1 MRSGVTLSGASSGR
15 VNGALAEDAAVR
27 RRRKTKFA
35 HLMQW
40 GKRRGHDGGK
50 TVHTSA
56 ARPTGQRSRLL
67 FEALENRCL
76 LSGNLLISEFV
87 ADNNAGLVDG
97 YGKNS
102 DWIELY
108 NATDEPLLLRD
119 YYLTDNA
126 RNLAK
131 WRFPDITLAPRSYV
145 VVFASGKG
153 EDYPEGYVQDPAGY
167 WHTNFKLEK
176 SGEYLATTWRDP
188 SSGTIYVQHEYA
200 PVYPQQLG
208 DISYGLTYLDTG
220 ARLIELGDSAKL
232 LVPTDDSLGSAWIS
246 PSYSDAA
253 WPLAGP
259 LGVGY
264 EVVVAVPESGSGLF
278 YGPYGPGGTWNL
290 YEVVNIPRTW
300 IDAHSDAL
308 SRVRAGVAGHLVTIS
323 SLAENLFIQSICG
336 GLSNDPWIGLTDSDT
351 FAALGAQE
359 YGNTSSWPL
368 PPAGTPPTSTQRGA
382 GFVWV
387 TGEPFVF
394 QRWNSGQPDDASP
407 GQDGVFLSR
416 SSGFWSDDRSGEG
429 AQTGVYRPYIVEYE
443 LGLPDRAFL
452 AVQRVSSATP
462 LTSIDQAVELLQG
475 GAGTTVAAT
484 VVNFIDPQNAAPG
497 RFTNNAAFPAD
508 TSADDNHFAV
518 KVSGAIRIPTSGSWT
533 FHVNSDEG
541 FRLRIR
547 GATFVAAYGTGTTIA
562 GDTLQFSGMRTAAD
576 SLGVAT
582 LAAGDYE
589 FELYYFESSGAAG
602 LELSAAYGAK
612 SVWDSSFK
620 LVGDYYNGG
629 LMTLGFENLIGVSL
643 QEAMKGRASSVY
655 LRRSFTV
662 EDPTLFDSLILN
674 MKYDDGFVAY
684 LNGVEVARSDNVPTS
699 PRFDS
704 TAGSDHPTGLA
715 RHGVWFDIT
724 AYKHLLQPGMNV
736 LAVHGMN
743 RSADDSDFFLMPELL
758 AIGWRPDVSRPTYFV
773 KPTPAAPNTS
783 AALGVVADTKFSI
796 DRGFYDTPQ
805 WLVITTATPG
815 AEIRYTLDGST
826 PTAAGVAKTVA
837 SLTRSGST
845 ATAMVLNHGFVA
857 GNSVQIV
864 GADQPEYNGVF
875 VITSATANTF
885 QFQVSG
891 MPASPA
897 TGTITARLTQA
908 ACYTYTGPIL
918 IDRTTTVRAA
928 AFKPGWT
935 PSDVDTQTYIFLD
948 DVVRQSADNAPPHV
962 GEPDIINARFDTS
975 AQGFTFTPNAFGT
988 SSPATTSGEWGAAY
1002 GRTGGGLRLYL
1013 TGPSAV
1019 PTAAAFTSTFTVGR
1033 SLNYGISFWFRMT
1046 QGPGFSSTE
1055 TSQVIV
1061 TIDGVRYG
1069 LDVNTTVLSAN
1080 GDNDNQID
1088 VFGWHMCGLSAKL
1101 APGAHSIAVGVY
1113 RNAASGADDWVELL
1127 LDDVK
1132 ISNWPGNWAPWLSSV
1147 PGQVLDYGMDPKVL
1161 EHPVWGP
1168 RLKDALTSIP
1178 TISLVT
1184 ELPNLFDPSTGIYVN
1199 ASGSGPAWER
1209 PVSVELINPDG
1220 SKGFQVDAG
1229 LRIRGG
1235 FSVTGT
1241 NPKHAFRLF
1250 FRDQYGAA
1258 KLQYPLFGD
1267 EGAKEFDHLDLRCSQ
1282 NYSWAFGNSRQNA
1295 EVREVFSRDL
1305 GLAMGQVQTH
1315 SRFYH
1320 LYINGQYWGL
1330 YQSEERPEASFAAT
1344 YLGGDKEDYDIIK
1357 HSGGGIE
1364 ATDGTLDTWW
1374 QLTKTGFRVTTY
1386 QANVAVPNLTTALAV
1401 LADQSKWSAVTTN
1414 YYDRVNFT
1422 NNGGDGRFV
1431 SNNAAF
1437 PGITA
1442 SDADNFVVEVLGTIY
1457 IPMAGEWT
1465 FGVNCNDGF
1474 LLQLSD
1480 GTNTFTSSYP
1490 NARTTGGDTLA
1501 TFNIPAAGPYR
1512 LRLVFFEYTG
1522 AAGLELFA
1530 AKGRY
1535 ASFNAQ
1541 AFRMVGDVTTSG
1553 FRVTTYTANI
1563 PVTDLATADSVI
1575 ADPSKRTGAATVFAS
1590 ALNFLDNTGAS
1601 GSGGNFGFNAAFPGD
1616 TTSDDNNFVV
1626 EAVGLIE
1633 IPAAGQWTFGANC
1646 NDGFRL
1652 TLTRGVYSDTL
1663 SLDGTRSSAVN
1674 ALKVFNLPEAGT
1686 YQVRVVYFEN
1696 VGSAEFEL
1704 FYAQGSHASFNSSFQ
1719 LVRDV
1724 GIALPYSGPGPF
1736 YWEIQGLNPDGSRN
1750 PNLPVLLNVDS
1761 LIDYMI
1767 VIFYTGDGDAPITR
1781 AGTAV
1786 NNWYGGCNRNGG
1798 DGFHFFSHDAEHTLS
1813 RGLVDRTGP
1822 WPIGWGNFIRT
1833 QPLYV
1838 HQELMMEPE
1847 YRLRFADR
1855 VRKYFFYDGLL
1866 TPTAAAARFRAL
1878 AEQLGYSQP
1887 DAGPMLAESARWG
1900 DSKKSPKYVSN
1911 ITYSGT
1917 TATVTLSGHGY
1928 VNGDTVYISGANQ
1941 PQYNGSFTIF
1951 NVTSNTFQYTMTG
1964 VPSGPATGQITAFL
1978 VYSKNTWL
1986 DAVNYELNTF
1996 FPNRTNV
2003 VLNQFRNAKR
2013 YSWDR
2018 TELLAAP
2025 LYPAT
2030 AAPDFTVN
2038 GAVRYGGQVQAT
2050 DLIRFTAPAGTIY
2063 YTLDGSDPRLPGGAL
2078 SPTAI
2083 QYTGTPITLSQSTL
2097 IKARALSGSD
2107 WSALSEA
2114 WFYVGTPA
2122 SASNLVITEIN
2133 YNPPEPSA
2141 AELAALPGVTAQR
2154 FEFIELLNVADTW
2167 IDLTNVRFE
2176 RGIRFDFTA
2185 AGLTRLEPGQYLV
2198 LAADPAAMAVRY
2210 PGVAVAGQFSG
2221 ALDNSGER
2229 LVLSDRAGTPIA
2241 DFSYRD
2247 SGDWPSR
2254 ADGAG
2259 STLELRQIGLPY
2271 HQAASW
2277 RSSHEY
2283 LGSPGRAGM
2292 DRPLKIY
2299 INEVL
2304 THTDPPL
2311 WDSIEL
2317 YNPNDISVDLSGWLL
2332 SDSTLD
2338 YQKFRIPAGTVLGP
2352 GQHVVFDEQQFNI
2365 TSYSWRTE
2373 GAKGRVQTE
2382 DNGYTLR
2389 LTGDTWRK
2397 APLRYMVTPATVL
2410 EFDFLS
2416 TLEGQFHGIG
2426 LDIDDQA
2433 DPGYANIFKLYGA
2446 RSAGITDFADY
2457 ASSAPEWKHYVIPIG
2472 QYYTGLMNWMVLAND
2487 ADAPP
2492 HKAVSLFRNITLH
2505 EGAGGE
2511 AINFSSFFGLDGA
2524 RGDQLFLI
2532 EPDQSGSPRFFIDNV
2547 DFGAARNAESIGR
2560 YRDAQG
2566 RWHFTA
2572 LAQPTLGSPNTV
2584 GGNAPYV
2591 GSVVISEIMYHPG
2604 NFADADRLE
2613 FIELLNT
2620 GTTAVNLTN
2629 WRLRGGV
2636 DYDFRPGTILPAGG
2650 VLIVAGFDPADPL
2663 NMVKLANF
2671 RSFYGI
2677 GPSVQMVGGFKG
2689 KPANEGERIR
2699 LLRPDEP
2706 PNNEPNYYPGL
2717 TEDVVDYQPVSPWPV
2732 AAAGQGYSLTRVDAG
2747 AWGCNFS
2754 AWVAAAPSPG
2764 TARLLAGAY
2773 LLYNNSAFDGRDPAA
2788 NPLDDNAIAI
2798 DKAPLRPE
2806 NEQAGFR
2813 NYSSYSRGING
2824 LIFDLAGL
2832 PVQPTLETVGQFF
2845 QFKVGNSNS
2854 PDTWS
2859 TAPGPVEV
2867 ASRPA
2872 APGSTISRITVLWN
2886 DSAIQNQWLQVT
2898 VLPGPETGLPQP
2910 VVLYFGN
2917 LVGDAGD
2924 GSTQAVVDHHDENL
2938 AWENDS
2944 GFRSVAIT
2952 NLYDFNRDRRVT
2964 LADSLIAR
2972 RNDGAQLVLLSFAVG
2987 QGQGITAGPSQ
2998 PDQLPPQFSQAAF
3011 GEAGLLPEE
3020 GRLSPEERQ
3029 LSPVSGELLLIEATQ
3044 VAPEEAAEEVQ
3055 PPVALFVAGGEHP
3068 PQAVVPLHDIALLA
3082 LLAEHECPQPLDCI
3096 TPVPDAASVLAS
3108 STTGDADAPAQVA
3121 APLVAAPPEAIGH
3134 DAPARL
3140 AVAEGW
3146 EAFNIPQTVVPRAS
3160 AIAPA
3165 YLQHEP
3171 APRSTLE
3178 DSTAARS
3185 RPAAH
3190 GVVLSETD
3198 SALGVWQ
3205 WLWEF
3210 GAVGGNQNSKRNM
3223 RRAEVDQSANISLH
3237 LQPLV

>member
-1 MRSGVTLSGASSGR
+1 M
-15 VNGALAEDAAVR
+15 R
-27 RRRKTKFA
+27 RRQQNGVA
-35 HLMQW
+35 HLRLRKGDW
-40 GKRRGHDGGK
+40 RNIKGTPARGRQASH
-50 TVHTSA
+50 SA
-56 ARPTGQRSRLL
+56 RRSRQRRLG

-76 LSGNLLISEFV
+76 LSGTLLVSEFV
-87 ADNNAGLVDG
+87 ADNNTGLRDG

-108 NATDEPLLLRD
+108 NASDATILLRD
-119 YYLTDNA
+119 YYLTDNS
-126 RNLAK
+126 RNLDK
-131 WRFPDITLAPRSYV
+131 WRFPDITLAPHSHL

-153 EDYPEGYVQDPAGY
+153 EEYPQGYVQDPAGY

-176 SGEYLATTWRDP
+176 SGEYLAVTWRDP
-188 SSGTIYVQHEYA
+188 STGALYVQHEYA
-200 PVYPQQLG
+200 PVYPQQLQ

-220 ARLIELGDSAKL
+220 ARLIELGDNAKL
-232 LVPTDDSLGSAWIS
+232 LVPTDNSLGSAWIS
-246 PSYSDAA
+246 PSFSDVDWA
-253 WPLAGP
+253 LSGP
-259 LGVGY
+259 LGAGY
-264 EVVVAVPESGSGLF
+264 ELLVAPPVSGSGLF
-278 YGPYGPGGTWNL
+278 YGPYGPQGTWNL
-290 YEVVNIPRTW
+290 YEVVTTPRTW
-300 IDAHSDAL
+300 IDAHYDAL
-308 SRVRAGVAGHLVTIS
+308 SRQRGGVAGHLVTIS
-323 SLAENLFIQSICG
+323 SISENQFIQSICG

-351 FAALGAQE
+351 FAALGARE

-368 PPAGTPPTSTQRGA
+368 PPAGTPPSSTQRGA

-387 TGEPFVF
+387 TGEPLVF

-429 AQTGVYRPYIVEYE
+429 VQTGVYRPYIIEYE

-452 AVQRVSSATP
+452 AVQQVFSTTP
-462 LTSIDQAVELLQG
+462 LTSIDQAIELLRG
-475 GAGTTVAAT
+475 GAGTTVAAS
-484 VVNFIDPQNAAPG
+484 VVNFIDSQNAAPG
-497 RFTNNAAFPAD
+497 RFTNNAPFPVD

-547 GATFVAAYGTGTTIA
+547 GATFVAAYGTGTTVA
-562 GDTLQFSGMRTAAD
+562 GDTLQFNGLRSSAD

-589 FELYYFESSGAAG
+589 FELYYFDSTGAAG

-629 LMTLGFENLIGVSL
+629 LMTLGFANLIGVDL
-643 QEAMKGRASSVY
+643 QAAMKGVSSSVY

-662 EDPTLFDSLILN
+662 EDPELFDSLVLN

-684 LNGVEVARSDNVPTS
+684 LNGVEVARSNNVPPS
-699 PRFDS
+699 PQFDS
-704 TAGSDHPTGLA
+704 TASSDQPVGLA
-715 RHGVWFDIT
+715 RHGVWYDIT
-724 AYKHLLQPGMNV
+724 AFKHLLTPGTNV

-743 RSADDSDFFLMPELL
+743 RSADDSDFFLMPELF
-758 AIGWRPDVSRPTYFV
+758 AIGWRPDPTRPTYFV
-773 KPTPAAPNTS
+773 KATPGMPNT
-783 AALGVVADTKFSI
+783 AGALGVVADTKFSI
-796 DRGFYDTPQ
+796 DRGFYDSPQ
-805 WLVITTATPG
+805 TLVITTATPG

-837 SLTRSGST
+837 SLTRSGNTVT
-845 ATAMVLNHGFVA
+845 ATVLNHGFVA
-857 GNSVQIV
+857 GNSVQIA

-891 MPASPA
+891 APATPA
-897 TGTITARLTQA
+897 TGAITARLTQP
-908 ACYTYTGPIL
+908 ACYTYTGPIV
-918 IDRTTTVRAA
+918 IDKTTTVRAA

-948 DVVRQSADNAPPHV
+948 DVVRQSADNSPPHV
-962 GEPDIINARFDTS
+962 GEPDIINARFDSS

-988 SSPATTSGEWGAAY
+988 SSSAVTSGAWGASF

-1013 TGPSAV
+1013 NGPSPV
-1019 PTAAAFTSTFTVGR
+1019 PTAAAFTTTFTVGR
-1033 SLNYGISFWFRMT
+1033 TWNYGISFWFRMT
-1046 QGPGFSSTE
+1046 QGPGFSSAE
-1055 TSQVIV
+1055 RSEVIV

-1069 LDVNTTVLSAN
+1069 LDVNTTVISAS

-1088 VFGWHMCGLSAKL
+1088 VFGWHMAGLSAKL
-1101 APGAHSIAVGVY
+1101 SPGTHTIAIGVY
-1113 RNAASGADDWVELL
+1113 YNSASGADDWVELL

-1132 ISNWPGNWAPWLSSV
+1132 ISNWPGNWAPWLSTV
-1147 PGQVLDYGMDPKVL
+1147 PGQLLDYGMDPKVL

-1168 RLKDALTSIP
+1168 RLKDALKSIP
-1178 TISLVT
+1178 TISMVT
-1184 ELPNLFDPSTGIYVN
+1184 DLPNLFDPSTGIYVN
-1199 ASGSGPAWER
+1199 ASQSGPAWER

-1220 SKGFQVDAG
+1220 SKGFQIDAG
-1229 LRIRGG
+1229 MRIRGG
-1235 FSVTGT
+1235 FSVRGD

-1250 FRDQYGAA
+1250 FRDRYGAA
-1258 KLQYPLFGD
+1258 KLRYPLFGD

-1282 NYSWAFGNSRQNA
+1282 NYSWAFGNSRDNA

-1320 LYINGQYWGL
+1320 VYINGQYWGL
-1330 YQSEERPEASFAAT
+1330 FQSEERPEAFFAAS
-1344 YLGGDKEDYDIIK
+1344 YLGGQKEDYDIIK

-1386 QANVAVPNLTTALAV
+1386 RANVPVPNLTTALAV

-1422 NNGGDGRFV
+1422 NNGGDGRFT
-1431 SNNAAF
+1431 SNNASF
-1437 PGITA
+1437 PGIT
-1442 SDADNFVVEVLGTIY
+1442 SGDADNFVVEVLGTIY
-1457 IPMAGEWT
+1457 IPMAGQWT

-1474 LLQLSD
+1474 LLELSD

-1501 TFNIPAAGPYR
+1501 TFNIPQPGPYR
-1512 LRLVFFEYTG
+1512 VRLVFFEYTG

-1530 AKGRY
+1530 ARGNY
-1535 ASFNAQ
+1535 TSFNSQ
-1541 AFRMVGDVTTSG
+1541 AFRLVGDVATSG

-1563 PVTDLATADSVI
+1563 TVTDLATAESVI
-1575 ADPSKRTGAATVFAS
+1575 ADPSRRTGATTAYHA
-1590 ALNFLDNTGAS
+1590 ALNFLDSTGAS
-1601 GSGGNFGFNAAFPGD
+1601 GSGGRFGANTAFPGD
-1616 TTSDDNNFVV
+1616 TTADDNNFVV

-1652 TLTRGVYSDTL
+1652 TLTRGAYSDTL
-1663 SLDGTRSSAVN
+1663 SLDGTRSSAVD
-1674 ALKVFNLPEAGT
+1674 ALKVFNLPEAGI

-1704 FYAQGSHASFNSSFQ
+1704 FYAQGSHPSFNSSFQ

-1724 GIALPYSGPGPF
+1724 AIALPYSGPGPF
-1736 YWEIQGLNPDGSRN
+1736 YWEIQGLNQDGTRN

-1781 AGTAV
+1781 SGTAV
-1786 NNWYGGCNRNGG
+1786 NNWYGGINRHGG
-1798 DGFHFFSHDAEHTLS
+1798 AGFHFFFHDAEHTLS

-1866 TPTAAAARFRAL
+1866 TPAAAVARFRAL
-1878 AEQLGYSQP
+1878 AEQLGYSVP
-1887 DAGPMLAESARWG
+1887 DGGPMLAESARWG
-1900 DSKKSPKYVSN
+1900 DSKKSPKYVSS
-1911 ITYSGT
+1911 ISFSGT
-1917 TATVTLSGHGY
+1917 TATVTLYGHGY
-1928 VNGDTVYISGANQ
+1928 VNGDTVYIAGANQ

-1951 NVTSNTFQYTMTG
+1951 NVTSNTFQYTMSG
-1964 VPSGPATGQITAFL
+1964 VPAGPATGQITAFL

-1986 DAVNYELNTF
+1986 NAVNNEINNF

-2030 AAPDFTVN
+2030 DAPDFTVN
-2038 GAVRYGGQVQAT
+2038 GAVRYGGQVQAS

-2063 YTLDGSDPRLPGGAL
+2063 YTLDGSDPRLPGGAI
-2078 SPTAI
+2078 SPKAVR
-2083 QYTGTPITLSQSTL
+2083 YTGTPLTLSQSTL
-2097 IKARALSGSD
+2097 IKARALNGSD

-2122 SASNLVITEIN
+2122 SAANLVITEIN
-2133 YNPPEPSA
+2133 YNPPEPTA

-2154 FEFIELLNVADTW
+2154 FEFIELLNTASTW
-2167 IDLTNVRFE
+2167 IDLTNVRFD
-2176 RGIRFDFTA
+2176 RGIHFDFTA
-2185 AGLTRLEPGQYLV
+2185 AGVTRLEPGQYLV

-2210 PGVAVAGQFSG
+2210 PAVTVAGQYSG
-2221 ALDNSGER
+2221 LLDNAGER
-2229 LVLSDRAGTPIA
+2229 LVLRDRAGQPIA
-2241 DFSYRD
+2241 DFSYQD

-2259 STLELRQIGLPY
+2259 STMELRQVGLPY
-2271 HQAASW
+2271 DQAASW

-2292 DRPLKIY
+2292 DRPAKIY

-2304 THTDPPL
+2304 SHTDPPL

-2317 YNPNDISVDLSGWLL
+2317 HNPNDFPVDIGGWLL
-2332 SDSTLD
+2332 SDSRLS
-2338 YQKFRIPAGTVLGP
+2338 YQKYRIPAGTVLGP
-2352 GQHVVFDEQQFNI
+2352 DQYVVFTEEQFNI
-2365 TSYSWRTE
+2365 TSYSWTSE
-2373 GAKGRVQTE
+2373 GARGLVQIE
-2382 DNGYTLR
+2382 DNGATVK
-2389 LTGDTWRK
+2389 LTGNTWRK
-2397 APLRYMVTPATVL
+2397 VPLRYTITPATVL

-2416 TLEGQFHGIG
+2416 TLQGELHGIG
-2426 LDIDDQA
+2426 FDNDDRA
-2433 DPGYANIFKLYGA
+2433 DPGYGNIFKLYGTE
-2446 RSAGITDFADY
+2446 SGGITDFADY
-2457 ASSAPEWKHYVIPIG
+2457 AASAPEWKHYVIPVG
-2472 QYYTGLMNWMVLAND
+2472 QFYTGAMNWLVFAND

-2492 HKAVSLFRNITLH
+2492 QKAISFFRNVVIH
-2505 EGAGGE
+2505 EGSGGD
-2511 AINFSSFFGLDGA
+2511 AVDFSRFFGLDSA
-2524 RGDQLFLI
+2524 RGDELFLI
-2532 EPDQSGSPRFFIDNV
+2532 QPDENGMPRFFIDNV
-2547 DFGAARNAESIGR
+2547 DFGASRNAEAIGR
-2560 YRDAQG
+2560 WQDAQG

-2572 LAQPTLGSPNTV
+2572 LAQATLGRANTV

-2591 GSVVISEIMYHPG
+2591 GSVVISEIMYNPG
-2604 NFADADRLE
+2604 SFADADKLE

-2620 GTTAVNLTN
+2620 GTAAVDLTN

-2636 DYDFRPGTILPAGG
+2636 DYDFRAGTVLPAGG

-2671 RSFYGI
+2671 RSYYGI
-2677 GPSVQMVGGFKG
+2677 GPSVPIVGGFKG
-2689 KPANEGERIR
+2689 KLANEGERIR

-2717 TEDVVDYQPVSPWPV
+2717 TEDVVDYQPVGPWPV
-2732 AAAGQGYSLTRVDAG
+2732 AAAGQGYSLSRIDAG
-2747 AWGCNFS
+2747 AWGNNFS
-2754 AWVAAAPSPG
+2754 SWIAAAPSPG
-2764 TARLLAGAY
+2764 TVQMLAGAY
-2773 LLYNNSAFDGRDPAA
+2773 LFYNNSAFDGRNPAA
-2788 NPLDDNAIAI
+2788 TVQDDSAIAP
-2798 DKAPLRPE
+2798 DKRPLRPE
-2806 NEQAGFR
+2806 DAQAGFC

-2824 LIFDLAGL
+2824 LMFDLAGL
-2832 PVQPTLETVGQFF
+2832 PSAPTLETLGQFF
-2845 QFKVGNSNS
+2845 QFKVGNSINPS
-2854 PDTWS
+2854 DW
-2859 TAPGPVEV
+2859 TAAPAPVEV

-2872 APGSTISRITVLWN
+2872 APGSAITRVTVVWN
-2886 DSAIQNQWLQVT
+2886 DNAIQNQWLQIT
-2898 VLPGPETGLPQP
+2898 VLAGPATGLPQP

-2917 LVGDAGD
+2917 LIGDTGD
-2924 GSTQAVVDHHDENL
+2924 SWTQAIVDHEDENL
-2938 AWENDS
+2938 AWQNDS

-2952 NLYDFNRDRRVT
+2952 SVYDFNRDRRVQ

-2972 RNDGAQLVLLSFAVG
+2972 RNDGAQLVLLSFAAG
-2987 QGQGITAGPSQ
+2987 QGLTSGPPAWQQS
-2998 PDQLPPQFSQAAF
+2998 PPQPQESVANGQQGAV
-3011 GEAGLLPEE
+3011 
-3020 GRLSPEERQ
+3020 
-3029 LSPVSGELLLIEATQ
+3029 VSA
-3044 VAPEEAAEEVQ
+3044 AAESFAEKTQ
-3055 PPVALFVAGGEHP
+3055 GAFAEESQLNAQ
-3068 PQAVVPLHDIALLA
+3068 PQAVISAATDQEPQQALCELHDAALMA
-3082 LLAEHECPQPLDCI
+3082 LLAEDACCEPLPAGQGAQQPEPATVPLAAA
-3096 TPVPDAASVLAS
+3096 TAPAPVVTMAADAAFATIAPPVAGLATEAAVS
-3108 STTGDADAPAQVA
+3108 RVHAAWPLPESPADAI
-3121 APLVAAPPEAIGH
+3121 PL
-3134 DAPARL
+3134 
-3140 AVAEGW
+3140 
-3146 EAFNIPQTVVPRAS
+3146 S
-3160 AIAPA
+3160 K
-3165 YLQHEP
+3165 
-3171 APRSTLE
+3171 S
-3178 DSTAARS
+3178 
-3185 RPAAH
+3185 
-3190 GVVLSETD
+3190 D
-3198 SALGVWQ
+3198 SALDTWQ
-3205 WLWEF
+3205 WLWELEWS
-3210 GAVGGNQNSKRNM
+3210 GMNGGRTPKRHL
-3223 RRAEVDQSANISLH
+3223 RRADAADSSHTAVQVEPAL
-3237 LQPLV
+3237 